1 MGMEDNLIHIYC
13 GNGKGK
19 TTAAVGLAVRA
30 AGAGLKVN
38 FCQFMKDGQSSE
50 LLPLQGINGIN
61 VKSVE
66 NPYGFTWQMTET
78 EKKALYE
85 INTQAVEWLKGFEK
99 YQVVVMDEILS
110 AYEYELVDRKLL
122 IDFLKENKGEI
133 ILTGRNPKEELV
145 EMADYVTEM
154 NCVRHPF
161 EKGIEARKG
170 IEL

>member
-1 MGMEDNLIHIYC
+1 MEVILIHIYC
-13 GNGKGK
+13 GDGKGK

-30 AGAGLKVN
+30 AGAGFSVN

-50 LLPLQGINGIN
+50 LLPLQGVNGIE

-66 NPYGFTWQMTET
+66 NPYGFTWQMTEH
-78 EKKALYE
+78 EKKELYE
-85 INTQAVEWLKGFEK
+85 INTQAVAWLRTLDKHR
-99 YQVVVMDEILS
+99 VIIMDEILS

-122 IDFLKENKGEI
+122 IDFLNENEGEI
-133 ILTGRNPKEELV
+133 ILTGRNPKEEILEV
-145 EMADYVTEM
+145 ADYITEM
-154 NCVRHPF
+154 RCIRHPF